1 MEPKKPSDYPQ
12 DLVDVVL
19 LYQRGGISRR
29 GFLDRAAKFAVGGL
43 TTAAILES
51 VPPGVASAQSARKRP
66 QRTAVV
72 GCDHW
77 HAANYAR
84 ILQTLE
90 KTDLVGV
97 SAPDSGIASK
107 FAEQFH
113 TTAYTDFRT
122 MIEKTKPEFVAA
134 LGHVAAMPGEFR
146 FLVDAGIPFV
156 MEKPWGLDPKTVND
170 LADYAESKKAWVSY
184 SAPSRYTTFSDTFLA
199 MRKKGEL
206 GILSHGIFRFN
217 QGSVQRYLDNG
228 NPWNIVKKESGGGCA
243 ANLGIHGVDLCR
255 YLTGEE
261 PKVVAAVTS
270 HLLHKREVEDY
281 CLITL
286 RTPSG
291 IIFHAESSY
300 TFPAKNGG
308 DGLRSFTAEK
318 AFLTTPDSGVTGDN
332 GLQIIRPDGHAET
345 IKPSDGYVTGWPA
358 VMKDCLDRIAKG
370 QPPFATARDGAR
382 NAALVFDAYKMAGEK
397 LASET

>member
-1 MEPKKPSDYPQ
+1 VKIVQ
-12 DLVDVVL
+12 
-19 LYQRGGISRR
+19 LYQGGGIGRR

-43 TTAAILES
+43 TIAAILES
-51 VPPGVASAQSARKRP
+51 VAPSEVSAQPARKRP

-77 HAANYAR
+77 HAPNYAR

-90 KTDLVGV
+90 KTELVGV
-97 SAPDSGIASK
+97 SAPDGSIASK
-107 FAEQFH
+107 FAAQFH
-113 TTAYTDFRT
+113 STAYTDYRT

-134 LGHVAAMPGEFR
+134 LGHVAAMPAEFR

-156 MEKPWGLDPKTVND
+156 MEKPWGLDAKIVNG

-184 SAPSRYTTFSDTFLA
+184 SAPSRYTTFSDHFVA

-206 GILSHGIFRFN
+206 GTVSHGIFRFN
-217 QGSVQRYLDNG
+217 QGSVQRYIDNG
-228 NPWNIVKKESGGGCA
+228 NPWNIVKKEAGGGCA

-261 PKVVAAVTS
+261 PKVVGAVTS
-270 HLLHKREVEDY
+270 HLLHKTEVEDY
-281 CLITL
+281 CLIIL

-291 IIFHAESSY
+291 IVFHSESSY

-308 DGLRSFTAEK
+308 DGLRAITAEK
-318 AFLTTPDSGVTGDN
+318 AMLTTPDSGVTGDN
-332 GLQIIRPDGHAET
+332 GFDIIRADGRKET
-345 IKPSDGYVTGWPA
+345 IKPPEGYMTGWPR
-358 VMKDCLDRIAKG
+358 VINDCLNRIANG
-370 QPPFATARDGAR
+370 EPPFATARDGAR
-382 NAALVFDAYKMAGEK
+382 NASLVFDAYKMAGEVG
-397 LASET
+397 S

>member
-12 DLVDVVL
+12 ELVNIVH

-51 VPPGVASAQSARKRP
+51 APPQDASAEPARKRP

-77 HAANYAR
+77 HAPNYAR
-84 ILQTLE
+84 ILQKLE
-90 KTDLVGV
+90 KTDLLGV
-97 SAPDSGIASK
+97 SAPDGAIASK
-107 FAEQFH
+107 FAAQFG
-113 TTAYTDFRT
+113 TTAYTDYRV

-156 MEKPWGLDPKTVND
+156 MEKPWGLDAKTVNE

-184 SAPSRYTTFSDTFLA
+184 SAPTRYTTFSDTFLA

-206 GILSHGIFRFN
+206 GTISHGIFRFN
-217 QGSVQRYLDNG
+217 QPSVQRYIDNG

-261 PKVVAAVTS
+261 PKVVGAVTS
-270 HLLHKREVEDY
+270 HLLHKKEVEDY
-281 CLITL
+281 CLIIL

-291 IIFHAESSY
+291 IVFHAESSY
-300 TFPAKNGG
+300 TFPANGG
-308 DGLRSFTAEK
+308 DSLRSFTTEK
-318 AFLTTPDSGVTGDN
+318 AFLTTPTSGVTGDE
-332 GLQIIRPDGHAET
+332 GFEIVRPDGRKET
-345 IKPSDGYVTGWPA
+345 IKPPEGYMTGWPR
-358 VMKDCLDRIAKG
+358 VVNDCLNRIAKG
-370 QPPFATARDGAR
+370 EPPFATARDGAR
-382 NAALVFDAYKMAGEK
+382 NASLVFDAYKMAGEV
-397 LASET
+397 

>member
-1 MEPKKPSDYPQ
+1 MEAKKPSDYPQ
-12 DLVDVVL
+12 ELVNIVH

-43 TTAAILES
+43 TVAAILES
-51 VPPGVASAQSARKRP
+51 VPPGEASAQPARKRP

-84 ILQTLE
+84 IMQKLE

-97 SAPDSGIASK
+97 SAPDGAIASK
-107 FAEQFH
+107 FAAQFG

-146 FLVDAGIPFV
+146 FLVEAGIPFV
-156 MEKPWGLDPKTVND
+156 MEKPWGLDAKTVNE

-184 SAPSRYTTFSDTFLA
+184 SAPTRYTTFSDTFIA
-199 MRKKGEL
+199 MKKKGEL
-206 GILSHGIFRFN
+206 GTISHGIFRFN
-217 QGSVQRYLDNG
+217 QPSVQRYIDNG

-261 PKVVAAVTS
+261 PKVVGAVTS
-270 HLLHKREVEDY
+270 HLLHKKEVEDY
-281 CLITL
+281 CLIIL

-291 IIFHAESSY
+291 VVFHAESSY
-300 TFPAKNGG
+300 TFPANSG
-308 DGLRSFTAEK
+308 DSLRSFTTEK
-318 AFLTTPDSGVTGDN
+318 AFFTTPTSGVTSDEGFE
-332 GLQIIRPDGHAET
+332 IVRPDGRKET
-345 IKPSDGYVTGWPA
+345 IKPAEGYLTGWPR
-358 VMKDCLDRIAKG
+358 VINDCLNRIAKG
-370 QPPFATARDGAR
+370 EPPFATARDGAR

-397 LASET
+397 LAGEV